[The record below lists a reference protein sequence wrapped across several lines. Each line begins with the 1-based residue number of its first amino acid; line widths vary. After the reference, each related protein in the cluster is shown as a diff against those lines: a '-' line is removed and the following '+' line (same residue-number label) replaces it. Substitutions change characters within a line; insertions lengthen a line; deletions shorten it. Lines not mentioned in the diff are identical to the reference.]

1 MRPEIQLEIVWSAP
15 PRKGG
20 RCRLQ
25 LMRSS
30 DVAGRPAKEVPLLS
44 IEVRPQKSCWTWICR
59 LSSASGTEHV
69 VRARS
74 KRSKPVSCEGEAIQ
88 MAVDE
93 VRDFMHLPT
102 PVEQARIKAWL
113 GYILASLT
121 LSSCSNRNL

>member
-15 PRKGG
+15 PRKEG
-20 RCRLQ
+20 RTQLQ
-25 LMRSS
+25 LMRSCEA
-30 DVAGRPAKEVPLLS
+30 DGRSAKEVPLLS
-44 IEVRPQKSCWTWICR
+44 IEVRPQRSCWIWICR

-93 VRDFMHLPT
+93 VRDFMHLST
-102 PVEQARIKAWL
+102 TAEQARIKAWL
-113 GYILASLT
+113 GYILASLP
-121 LSSCSNRNL
+121 